1 MAKLVRPP
9 FSQDGNSK
17 SSESS
22 VTTRDGKGEAD
33 GSGDGKGLGDG
44 NGLETGNG
52 SPTRLPSRDTSGLR
66 FARKVDGMS
75 RGARGLAG
83 GRTFTS
89 SILGNVPSGAPACG
103 ATPDPWTLV
112 VHECRSRAR
121 PDGVMETVTSEQVIR
136 KATNLERD
144 EKRREGLR
152 ISGNRGTST
161 ISVITS

>member
-1 MAKLVRPP
+1 MAELVRPS
-9 FSQDGNSK
+9 FSQDANSK

-22 VTTRDGKGEAD
+22 VATRDGKGEADGSGDGKGEVD

-52 SPTRLPSRDTSGLR
+52 SPTRLPLRNTSGLR

-89 SILGNVPSGAPACG
+89 SILGNVPSGAPARG
-103 ATPDPWTLV
+103 ATPDSCTSLFD
-112 VHECRSRAR
+112 ECRSRAR
-121 PDGVMETVTSEQVIR
+121 LDGITGTVTSAQVIR
-136 KATNLERD
+136 QATNLERD
-144 EKRREGLR
+144 EKRREGIEDLR
-152 ISGNRGTST
+152 
-161 ISVITS
+161 